1 MTYSNLHLRIIF
13 VSSYLGRLDSI
24 AKYFFFVFLSQNST
38 SAIIGIVVCCAAGL
52 TDPLSLPLLLR
63 MIIGGNPAISK
74 LVHNHPK
81 WKMKFSAIK
90 ETSEMKNDVRSRL

>member
-1 MTYSNLHLRIIF
+1 MLNI
-13 VSSYLGRLDSI
+13 
-24 AKYFFFVFLSQNST
+24 FFVFLSQNST